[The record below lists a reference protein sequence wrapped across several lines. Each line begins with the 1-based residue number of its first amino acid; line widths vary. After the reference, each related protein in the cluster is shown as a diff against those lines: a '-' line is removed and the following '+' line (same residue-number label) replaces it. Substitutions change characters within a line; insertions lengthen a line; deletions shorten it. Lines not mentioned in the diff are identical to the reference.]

1 MKQGEI
7 ILPQTAELSSNGLIS
22 VVVGGRSM
30 VSEWEMLV
38 LVSVA
43 EVLWWLEPNTA
54 QEKVLAFLSLTQL

>member
-43 EVLWWLEPNTA
+43 EVLWCLEPNTA